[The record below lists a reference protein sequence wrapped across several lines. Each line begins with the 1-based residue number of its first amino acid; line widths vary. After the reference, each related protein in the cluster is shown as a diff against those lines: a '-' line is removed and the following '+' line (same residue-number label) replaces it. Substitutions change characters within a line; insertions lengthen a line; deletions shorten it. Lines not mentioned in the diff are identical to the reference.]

1 MERVFMTNHK
11 ENGFPIVLRT
21 WKSKGPCKSRLD
33 NHKNFSMPFEGRN
46 KHPDIGIIKI
56 VEEITNTDKARRLLF
71 W

>member
-46 KHPDIGIIKI
+46 KHPDIGIIK
-56 VEEITNTDKARRLLF
+56 
-71 W
+71 